1 MRTWNRLSKV
11 LNCCLLVENS
21 ANGFARSS
29 FQMQLCYLGVH
40 APLRTSRWQTNKK
53 CLNYLMIYCSINK
66 CLCKSDRHYLYC
78 PVQILLWKWGLAMYK
93 LCNKPPLAMWRSIYN
108 IYIQFKRPYHKIIFI
123 GHPVAACRISQI
135 CTLDKLFKSRIWSNL
150 RFGDL

>member
-1 MRTWNRLSKV
+1 MRTGNRLSKV

-29 FQMQLCYLGVH
+29 FQMQLFYLGVH

-66 CLCKSDRHYLYC
+66 CLYVRVIDTIYTVQCWFCYENEVWPCISCVTSPLWQWEGLLYIYTYRHLY
-78 PVQILLWKWGLAMYK
+78 
-93 LCNKPPLAMWRSIYN
+93 
-108 IYIQFKRPYHKIIFI
+108 IYIYVQYRPYHQIIFI
-123 GHPVAACRISQI
+123 
-135 CTLDKLFKSRIWSNL
+135 
-150 RFGDL
+150 